1 MKVVIRFL
9 FGTLLAAL
17 LGLAS
22 AADKRP
28 GKGDVAPPILGTTLE
43 GDTLEVP
50 QYKGKVLV
58 VTFWATWCG
67 PCMRELPMLESLQRV
82 AGKEKLQ
89 VVAVNIEDR
98 AVFRKVSQKLSS
110 FQLTVAHDYGKRG
123 SDAYGVNGIPHM
135 VIIGRDGVILKV
147 NRGYSEDSLD
157 GILAEINA
165 ALRAPAGGSG

>member
-1 MKVVIRFL
+1 MKRLIRIFA
-9 FGTLLAAL
+9 TVLAISVPGA
-17 LGLAS
+17 AS
-22 AADKRP
+22 AGEKGPR
-28 GKGDVAPPILGTTLE
+28 KGDVAPPILGTGID

-82 AGKEKLQ
+82 AGREKLQ

-98 AVFRKVSQKLSS
+98 AVFRKVSQKLTS
-110 FQLTVAHDYGKRG
+110 FQLTVALDYGKRG

-147 NRGYSEDSLD
+147 NRGYSEESLD

-165 ALRAPAGGSG
+165 ALQGPAG